1 MEELR
6 DRFPYLS
13 ESYFITTD
21 AAGSIATATPDGED
35 VKGGVRLR
43 MSSLLGKAPFLWLAK
58 LTLLTSGRQQLLF
71 SPSYP
76 FLGIIMPL
84 LEQGQ
89 RDRGGRGAGK
99 VHVKQ
104 GSGISVGQKLVLL
117 SRKCGTL

>member
-1 MEELR
+1 MRLLMEELR

-35 VKGGVRLR
+35 VKGGMRLR

-58 LTLLTSGRQQLLF
+58 LTNIWKAAVVILSQL
-71 SPSYP
+71 P
-76 FLGIIMPL
+76 FPGHNNAL
-84 LEQGQ
+84 Q

-104 GSGISVGQKLVLL
+104 GSGISVGQKLGLL